1 MSLFCRL
8 FGCRRFRTVRIY
20 KGFSARRVA
29 CTHCGRNY
37 VMHEPTRSFL
47 PWDDEFAD
55 MYEDWT

>member
-29 CTHCGRNY
+29 CTPLRAKLRHARTYTLFSAVG
-37 VMHEPTRSFL
+37 
-47 PWDDEFAD
+47 
-55 MYEDWT
+55 